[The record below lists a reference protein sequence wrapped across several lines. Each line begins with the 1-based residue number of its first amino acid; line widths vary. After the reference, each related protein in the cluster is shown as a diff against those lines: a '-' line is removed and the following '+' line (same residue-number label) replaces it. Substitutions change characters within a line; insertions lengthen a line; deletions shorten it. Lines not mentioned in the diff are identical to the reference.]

1 MRNVSIFAPK
11 NFINLSPKFLKMY
24 SMNVGFKKKD
34 KDLLIV
40 IFENSI
46 NVECIYSKR
55 DLNNSKVA

>member
-11 NFINLSPKFLKMY
+11 NFINLSPKFLKMH

-34 KDLLIV
+34 NDLLIV

-46 NVECIYSKR
+46 
-55 DLNNSKVA
+55 